1 MGIGYVGIHRHN
13 ELKKTIPTDILER
26 IKYNSS
32 DMTQYGGKICDSYD
46 KKTVKRIN
54 CSLTLKNILI
64 DWHSSNSITEATSKQ
79 KDEILEEDIFPGTR
93 QF

>member
-32 DMTQYGGKICDSYD
+32 DVTQYGGKIPVCDSYD
-46 KKTVKRIN
+46 NTTVKRIN
-54 CSLTLKNILI
+54 LLSLLTHPK
-64 DWHSSNSITEATSKQ
+64 K
-79 KDEILEEDIFPGTR
+79 IF
-93 QF
+93 